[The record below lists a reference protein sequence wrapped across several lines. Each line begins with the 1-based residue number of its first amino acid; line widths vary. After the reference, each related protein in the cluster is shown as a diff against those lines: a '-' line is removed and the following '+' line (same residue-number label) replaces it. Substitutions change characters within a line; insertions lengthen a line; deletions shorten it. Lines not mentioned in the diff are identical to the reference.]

1 MKNFYSVY
9 LKNWQSAYGVKLKFY
24 TDIHCMAVLSP
35 FLINAFI
42 YTVQEASFLFKHF
55 SFGTICSLL
64 KSSNDFN
71 AIAIPQYNKKNKN
84 KQTEI
89 VHSKID

>member
-1 MKNFYSVY
+1 
-9 LKNWQSAYGVKLKFY
+9 
-24 TDIHCMAVLSP
+24 MAVLSP

-55 SFGTICSLL
+55 SFGTTCSLL

-71 AIAIPQYNKKNKN
+71 AIAIPQ
-84 KQTEI
+84 
-89 VHSKID
+89 